1 MEKQK
6 REKRSKRSVPFF
18 SIGRKIGL
26 MVAILV
32 IVTFYQTEMTASRLQ
47 MNRAL
52 NKEIDD
58 SI

>member
-52 NKEIDD
+52 NKKIDD